1 MDIENSNLQ
10 LPQTMDAPSIDLMR
24 SLSKWSRF
32 VGIIF
37 LVFSLTIAL
46 TCILIFLNFDE
57 ILKNISQV
65 NGMNDEMLIILQ
77 NNGKLALLFFCLV
90 SFSILFFN
98 GYLLY
103 HFGSKLSS
111 ACYEMND
118 QNLYFAFRDLNRYF
132 QLSIVLSVISLLF
145 TFLIMISQFFS
156 MI

>member
-1 MDIENSNLQ
+1 MENSHLQ
-10 LPQTMDAPSIDLMR
+10 TPQMLDAPSIELMR

-37 LVFSLTIAL
+37 LIFSLTIVL
-46 TCILIFLNFDE
+46 TFILIFLNFDIILRE
-57 ILKNISQV
+57 ISKV
-65 NGMNDEMLIILQ
+65 NGMNEEMLTILQ
-77 NNGKLALLFFCLV
+77 NGGKSALLFFCFV

-103 HFGSKLSS
+103 HFGSKLSIN
-111 ACYEMND
+111 CHEMND
-118 QNLYFAFRDLNRYF
+118 QNLYSAFRDLNRYF